1 LRDPARPNIPV
12 NGIKVPTPLEI
23 EQAKANIEKQKQ
35 LDLAERQLVALTM
48 NEKERESAKSNLRKD
63 NRFGAQYGYV

>member
-1 LRDPARPNIPV
+1 MTVIDS
-12 NGIKVPTPLEI
+12 
-23 EQAKANIEKQKQ
+23 AKRMDVANDFLKTIADTGQKQ